1 MKYILERMKI
11 PFLLCFLFIGVSS
24 KEALAQ
30 NLNFTEYKS
39 LEVNGINISYRD
51 IGKGPTLILLHGFTG
66 TGEAWNPFLEDL
78 SGNFRLIVPDLRG
91 HGHSYNPSGKFT
103 HKELAQDVFNML
115 DQLEID
121 SVYAIGSS
129 MGAMT
134 LLHAA
139 TQQPDRITKMV
150 LVGGSPYLPES
161 AREIYRNIYPDSI
174 PEEDLQWMNRVHSGG
189 EDQAIQLMRQFRA
202 YKDSYDDVN
211 FTPPY
216 LASIKSSTLIV
227 QGDRDQFF
235 PVPMAIEMYNSIP
248 NSYLWV
254 VPNMGHSAGIRED
267 PGREIFLN
275 TAIDFFLG
283 NWEE

>member
-1 MKYILERMKI
+1 MKRVIGGIKI
-11 PFLLCFLFIGVSS
+11 ATLSCLFFLGISP

-30 NLNFTEYKS
+30 QVEFTEYKS
-39 LEVNGINISYRD
+39 LEVNGIDMAYRD
-51 IGKGPTLILLHGFTG
+51 IGSGPTLVLLHGFTG
-66 TGEAWNPFLEDL
+66 TGEAWDPFLEDL
-78 SGNFRLIVPDLRG
+78 SSKFRLIVPDLRG
-91 HGHSYNPSGKFT
+91 HGRSYNPSGKFT
-103 HKELAQDVFNML
+103 HKELAQDVFNLL

-121 SVYAIGSS
+121 SIYAVGSS

-139 TQQPDRITKMV
+139 TLAPSRVKKMV

-161 AREIYRNIYPDSI
+161 AREIYRTINLDSI
-174 PEEDLQWMNRVHSGG
+174 PEEELKWMSRVHSGG
-189 EDQAIQLMRQFRA
+189 EDQALYLMRQFRA

-216 LASIKSSTLIV
+216 LASIQSSTLIV
-227 QGDRDQFF
+227 QGDRDEFF
-235 PVPMAIEMYNSIP
+235 PVPMAVEMYTSIP

-254 VPNMGHSAGIRED
+254 VPNKGHSAGIRED
-267 PGREIFLN
+267 GAKAIFLS
-275 TAIDFFLG
+275 TITDFFNE